1 MDSES
6 LSFLIDQK
14 ADLENVPPAENLAK
28 VSQNSPAFSKLDL
41 LSSVA
46 SQGVT
51 MSKLGGERINF
62 TCFHSQNE
70 KASVWL
76 LWNHLHMLLSSKVSC
91 GFTLAFL
98 CVCV

>member
-28 VSQNSPAFSKLDL
+28 VSQNSPAFSKPDII

-46 SQGVT
+46 SQGIT
-51 MSKLGGERINF
+51 MSKLVWYGRERINF
-62 TCFHSQNE
+62 TCFS
-70 KASVWL
+70 
-76 LWNHLHMLLSSKVSC
+76 
-91 GFTLAFL
+91 LAK
-98 CVCV
+98 